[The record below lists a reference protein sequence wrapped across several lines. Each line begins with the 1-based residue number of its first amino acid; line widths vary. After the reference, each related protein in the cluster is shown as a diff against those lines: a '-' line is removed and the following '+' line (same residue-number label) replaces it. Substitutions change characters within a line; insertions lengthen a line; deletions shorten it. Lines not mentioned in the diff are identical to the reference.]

1 MFYPQAFMTWGGW
14 DLGKLIVPLI
24 QIIMFG
30 MGTTLSVA
38 DFTRVLKMPWPVF
51 IGFALQFTDHASR
64 RLHAGQ
70 DVRLPGALRP
80 ASF

>member
-1 MFYPQAFMTWGGW
+1 MTWGGC

-51 IGFALQFTDHASR
+51 IGFC
-64 RLHAGQ
+64 
-70 DVRLPGALRP
+70 P
-80 ASF
+80 AVH